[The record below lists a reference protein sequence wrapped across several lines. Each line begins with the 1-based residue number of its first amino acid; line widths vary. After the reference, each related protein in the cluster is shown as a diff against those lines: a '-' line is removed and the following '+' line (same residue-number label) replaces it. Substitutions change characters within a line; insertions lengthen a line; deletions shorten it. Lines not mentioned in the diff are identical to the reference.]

1 MPAMMSRTLRF
12 LAVLAAV
19 GLLAA
24 CTSQPPAD
32 NGHPVAGDA
41 NAGAALMVRLGCGS
55 CHDIP
60 GIVDAHGMV
69 GPPLAHMARRQF
81 IAGMLRNTPDNMA
94 TWVRFPQRVVP
105 GNAMP
110 DLGISDRDA
119 RQITAYLA
127 TLK

>member
-1 MPAMMSRTLRF
+1 MISR
-12 LAVLAAV
+12 LARSLLALAA
-19 GLLAA
+19 AA
-24 CTSQPPAD
+24 LVAGCTSQAAKD
-32 NGHPVAGDA
+32 NGHPVSGDA
-41 NAGAALMVRLGCGS
+41 TAGAALIRKLGCGS

-69 GPPLAHMARRQF
+69 GPPLGHIAQRQF
-81 IAGMLRNTPDNMA
+81 IAGVLRNTPDNMT
-94 TWVRFPQRVVP
+94 TWLRFPQRIVP

-110 DLGISDRDA
+110 DLAISDHDA